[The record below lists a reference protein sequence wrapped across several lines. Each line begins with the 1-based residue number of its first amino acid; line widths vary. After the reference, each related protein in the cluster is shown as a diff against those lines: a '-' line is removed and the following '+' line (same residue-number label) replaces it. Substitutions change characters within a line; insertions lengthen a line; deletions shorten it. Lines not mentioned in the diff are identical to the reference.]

1 MSFIPIKGDRMV
13 AINKFFTPSVG
24 DPRSMIDIEVG
35 EMLKITDVFLS
46 KNSRRVNIDR
56 FHIIDNMYISDITHE
71 VQFDMNLDSDVKYEF
86 KLDNLNYYF
95 SQKDLYDIIVT
106 EDDFDLLID
115 TQSDLLKYY
124 S

>member
-13 AINKFFTPSVG
+13 AINKFFTPSAE
-24 DPRSMIDIEVG
+24 DPRLNLDIEVG

-56 FHIIDNMYISDITHE
+56 FHFIDNMYISDLTHE
-71 VQFDMNLDSDVKYEF
+71 VQFDMNVPSEVKYEF
-86 KLDNLNYYF
+86 KLDNLNYFF
-95 SQKDLYDIIVT
+95 SKKDLYDIIVT
-106 EDDFDLLID
+106 EDDFDLLLD
-115 TQSDLLKYY
+115 TQADLLKHY